1 MESIKL
7 GDVFQYDVYTEKI
20 VVLNSA
26 KASLDLL
33 DKRSG
38 IYSDRR
44 RSVMLGEL
52 CDRDKLVFNTRSSDP
67 LFKDH
72 RKMMSSGMST
82 RAVKKYEPIQDMQT
96 VILLDNLLKTPENF
110 ISHMRRFVECH

>member
-1 MESIKL
+1 
-7 GDVFQYDVYTEKI
+7 
-20 VVLNSA
+20 VLNSA

-52 CDRDKLVFNTRSSDP
+52 CKRPNSVFGMSTSNP
-67 LFKDH
+67 LFKDY
-72 RKMMSSGMST
+72 RKMMNSGMNT

-96 VILLDNLLKTPENF
+96 VILLDNLLKTPESF
-110 ISHMRRFVECH
+110 ISHLRRFVDCH

>member
-1 MESIKL
+1 MALRTL
-7 GDVFQYDVYTEKI
+7 GDIFHYDVYTEKI

-38 IYSDRR
+38 IYSDRQ

-52 CDRDKLVFNTRSSDP
+52 ADRSKSVFSMSSSNP
-67 LFKDH
+67 LFKDY
-72 RKMMSSGMST
+72 RKMMNSGMNT

-96 VILLDNLLKTPENF
+96 VILLNNLLETPDNF
-110 ISHMRRFVECH
+110 ISHLRRFVNCH